1 MPTITELQE
10 QIFQREGF
18 RVSFERLDASKEA
31 LPDYEYPV
39 MAPNTWRVSDW
50 KLVRLARFIPFF
62 KGVTV
67 FRADGTPL
75 RTDVKLG
82 HLRDTYY
89 AAEYGSLDPESSLIA
104 LPRRSEKPSGS
115 RSKKK

>member
-31 LPDYEYPV
+31 LPDYGFGV

-50 KLVRLARFIPFF
+50 KLVRLAAFIPYF

-67 FRADGTPL
+67 FRADGSPL

-89 AAEYGSLDPESSLIA
+89 AAEYGNLDPASSLIA
-104 LPRRSEKPSGS
+104 LPRRTERSTGS
-115 RSKKK
+115 RPKKK

>member
-18 RVSFERLDASKEA
+18 RVSFERLDASKA
-31 LPDYEYPV
+31 TVPDYDYGV

-50 KLVRLARFIPFF
+50 KLVRLAVYIPFF

-67 FRADGTPL
+67 YRADGAPL
-75 RTDVKLG
+75 RNDVKLG

-89 AAEYGSLDPESSLIA
+89 AAEYGSLEPESSLIA
-104 LPRRSEKPSGS
+104 LPRRAAA